1 MQITQKL
8 IYIVLALTIVM
19 TASTT
24 LAKSYRFEMYAN
36 ADDVYLGVESETP
49 LAEAMLN
56 VGGGAIFSR
65 EDYRIGNLH
74 FALKDEVFIPALTLG
89 LGLKGV
95 LGRAENDSE
104 EYDLAGVGFMVL
116 GEYDFR
122 KVYYNFPIVLQGDV
136 TSAPKPMTAADADSY
151 NELNLRIKGY
161 LVKSAALVLGYK
173 NINVRLDKDSDDYKL
188 SDDMIYFGIEFSF

>member
-1 MQITQKL
+1 MQKTTKF
-8 IYIVLALTIVM
+8 IYTVLALTIVM
-19 TASTT
+19 TASAA
-24 LAKSYRFEMYAN
+24 LAKSYRFEMFAN
-36 ADDVYLGVESETP
+36 ADDVFIGLESETP

-95 LGRAENDSE
+95 LGMAEDNNEDFE
-104 EYDLAGVGFMVL
+104 LACVGFIIL

-122 KVYYNFPIVLQGDV
+122 KVYYNFPIVIQGDL
-136 TSAPKPMTAADADSY
+136 TSAPKPMTAGDADSY
-151 NELNLRIKGY
+151 NEFNLRLKGY
-161 LVKSAALVLGYK
+161 VVKSAALVLGYK
-173 NINVRLDKDSDDYKL
+173 NIAVRFDNGSDDYKL
-188 SDDMIYFGIEFSF
+188 SDDMIYFGIAFSF